1 MSPPPAPPDRPGQEA
16 AHPVLD
22 AAAEEPQ
29 GRDLWDDG
37 PEDPWTDDP
46 VQAEPSNAV
55 LNRIVDA
62 VVDRIE
68 ERVIDELERRGRHD
82 WRVI

>member
-1 MSPPPAPPDRPGQEA
+1 MSPPPASPDRPGQEP
-16 AHPVLD
+16 AHAVLD
-22 AAAEEPQ
+22 AAADEPVGQ
-29 GRDLWDDG
+29 DPWDDG

-46 VQAEPSNAV
+46 VQAEPSGAV